1 MGYILKKSSAGG
13 GDANAVNQQTQID
26 QIDSF
31 SSVPS
36 VFKDQTANSVFID
49 AIDNSVFKDSSGDS
63 IINKS
68 NIVTG
73 NYTCEIVTGGT
84 LVALQSNIQ
93 SLLNSRVGYYLISFT
108 YADTGVAPA
117 PHSAV
122 IIFAPQ

>member
-1 MGYILKKSSAGG
+1 MGYVIKKGAAAG

-31 SSVPS
+31 SSVSS
-36 VFKDQTANSVFID
+36 VFKHNGANSVFID
-49 AIDNSVFKDSSGDS
+49 AQDNSIFLDSSGNS
-63 IINKS
+63 ILNVS

-73 NYTCEIVTGGT
+73 NYTCEIATGGT

-93 SLLNSRVGYYLISFT
+93 SLLNSRQGYYLISFT

-122 IIFAPQ
+122 MIFAPV